1 MRFLAKEW
9 RKPGNLL
16 IIVVTRQVGFH
27 EAATQDAWIIH
38 SKRMSSKAF
47 HFCALVP
54 WSRKII
60 EYQSETDFALER
72 QSLQVEAPVDWK
84 VIWWTN
90 IYVRVRNTVALD
102 FLSKRRRKKIVRV
115 GVLEIELS
123 NWTKFSIF
131 VQNFFIFNLL
141 VFIHS
146 LWFLLHKVCNLN
158 NFISC

>member
-1 MRFLAKEW
+1 MRFLAKES

-54 WSRKII
+54 WSRNII

-102 FLSKRRRKKIVRV
+102 FLSKRRRKSIVRV
-115 GVLEIELS
+115 GVLEIERRDWKKLVY
-123 NWTKFSIF
+123 SIKI
-131 VQNFFIFNLL
+131 FFIFNVL
-141 VFIHS
+141 VLIHHW
-146 LWFLLHKVCNLN
+146 WF
-158 NFISC
+158 

>member
-102 FLSKRRRKKIVRV
+102 FLSKRRRKSIVCE
-115 GVLEIELS
+115 GVLEIERRDWKKLVY
-123 NWTKFSIF
+123 SIKI
-131 VQNFFIFNLL
+131 FFIFNVL
-141 VFIHS
+141 VLIHNW
-146 LWFLLHKVCNLN
+146 WF
-158 NFISC
+158 